1 MKTDASDDG
10 HDGAPRSRS
19 WSVTLQVN
27 LWTTV
32 TVDAASLDEAV
43 ASAERETQ
51 LRYGDDVFIDVGSA
65 EVA

>member
-10 HDGAPRSRS
+10 HDETPRSRS

-43 ASAERETQ
+43 ASAEREAQ
-51 LRYGDDVFIDVGSA
+51 LRYGDDVFVDVGSA